1 MLNTSFKQNANKD
14 KAVLYLR
21 YSSESQTENS
31 IEGQR
36 RECGAYAKQKG
47 IQVIGEYIDRAKTGM
62 SDERPDFQ
70 RMIRDS
76 FSKGFGNVIVW
87 KSDRFARDM
96 ADAINYQR
104 KLMDNGVKLLSV
116 TEPNLEGPIATLMN
130 SISLGMNQYYSEE
143 LSVKVKRGVREN
155 VINGKQ
161 IGGKPPFGYDYDG
174 EGHYVVNPI
183 EGPIISD
190 VFRMYGIE
198 KKSIF
203 EIVRTLNQEGKRQ
216 KNGNPITHGLLE
228 RSLKSEK
235 YVGVL
240 KCEGARNEDAIPPL
254 VDRALW
260 EKCQERRKKRA
271 HSRYRKRNTDD
282 AYWLSGKVY
291 CEECGGLLRG
301 EAGTSSTGKVYTYYK
316 CENAKHHKCSLKP
329 IPKNELEEEVASDL
343 LAILSETKFAR
354 PIANAICEMQGKGS
368 PALESIQKRLGQVE
382 KEIHNVMTAIKMG
395 IITDSTKE
403 ELLKLES
410 EKKELEKRKDEE
422 SLGQRRFTREQIEMA
437 LKVLAGKSISDVRQR
452 RALLETFVD
461 KITIG
466 KDGNVTITWDIFG
479 YNPGDVEGL
488 TNAINVRISD
498 RIARHLIYIRT
509 LSFTITGS
517 VLPSNFIS
525 GTRFQMSWKV
535 NRKMITSEMG
545 CFFVGYLFE

>member
-368 PALESIQKRLGQVE
+368 PPLESIQKRLGQVE

-498 RIARHLIYIRT
+498 RIARHLISVRT
-509 LSFTITGS
+509 LYIH
-517 VLPSNFIS
+517 
-525 GTRFQMSWKV
+525 R
-535 NRKMITSEMG
+535 
-545 CFFVGYLFE
+545 